1 MVCVGIGDAHVGL
14 QGSWVGIVSR
24 LSVLGESA
32 MQCFRLALVCICSC
46 AFASQARAVQFNF
59 TFFNVAGSP
68 IGSGFYIFNE
78 ISPATSASFSSL
90 TGFQWQFDVPSLSI
104 ALSSANGDIASTDSL
119 VDEGITLT
127 GPVGSRTL
135 QYFDNNL
142 VLILHQDASEAFP
155 SGIEF
160 TEFTNSGVTYYE
172 NSFIVGSGSFTA
184 TEVPEPASLG
194 VLALGAATLLRRR
207 RR

>member
-1 MVCVGIGDAHVGL
+1 
-14 QGSWVGIVSR
+14 
-24 LSVLGESA
+24 
-32 MQCFRLALVCICSC
+32 MQRFRLALIVFVCSC
-46 AFASQARAVQFNF
+46 AFVSQARAAVPQGFLF
-59 TFFNVAGSP
+59 TFFNEGGSP
-68 IGSGFYIFNE
+68 IGTGFYSFDE

-90 TGFQWQFDVPSLSI
+90 TNFIWQMDVPSLGIS
-104 ALSSANGDIASTDSL
+104 LSSANGDIPSTDSL
-119 VDEGITLT
+119 VNEGVVLT

-135 QYFDNNL
+135 QFYDNSL

-172 NSFIVGSGSFTA
+172 NGSTVGTGSFTA
-184 TEVPEPASLG
+184 VEVPEPASLA
-194 VLALGAATLLRRR
+194 VLASAPLALRRR